1 MVRVGGMAARN
12 SKGRNLH
19 NKRCKT
25 GGKTGFHLIKQ
36 LRGMSVVLCATP
48 WWLFVMLAW
57 AQRAC
62 PKNCSC
68 DEIVYCESHAF
79 RDIPQNI
86 SGGSQGLSYRYS
98 IQKLK
103 SNQFAANQLIWL
115 YLHNYISSVDEGCI
129 SGIRRLKELLS
140 SNKYPSATTN
150 ISPVP
155 NLRNLDL
162 SYNKL
167 QVLQSEQFKGL
178 RKLLILH
185 CRSNSLKT
193 VPIRVFQDCRNLDFL
208 DLGYNRLRSLSR
220 NAFGLLKL
228 TELHLANQFSKIN
241 FALPR
246 LFNLRSIYL
255 QDRIRSISQVTWTWS
270 SLHNLDLSGDIT
282 GIEPG
287 TFQCLPMQKLN
298 LVNKLTN
305 SQETINT
312 WISLISITLSGI
324 CGMYAE
330 HLPLF
335 TWLKNF
341 KGNKESTMICGPK
354 HIQGEKVSD
363 AVDTYNICA
372 EIQVVVT
379 ERSYQAPNN
388 SQRPVFIPKPYHFKL
403 ESNQPT
409 SVMPS
414 PSADIPTPGVEPEY
428 EHVSFHKL
436 IAGSV
441 ALFLSVAMILLV
453 IYVSW
458 KRYPASMKQL
468 QQHTLMKRRRKKAR
482 ESERQMN
489 SPLQEYYV
497 DYKPTNSETMDV
509 SVNGSGPCT
518 YTISGSRE
526 CEGLPGS
533 GEILHKGFELS
544 APAFLHPSK
553 VPHHMKTLPYYSYDQ
568 PVIGYCQAHK
578 PLHVNKGYDTMSREQ
593 AETTNLE
600 LSRDHSFIATIARS
614 AAPAIYIERIP
625 N

>member
-1 MVRVGGMAARN
+1 MYVRH
-12 SKGRNLH
+12 LH
-19 NKRCKT
+19 IV
-25 GGKTGFHLIKQ
+25 GFHVMKH
-36 LRGMSVVLCATP
+36 LRGMSAVFVLLPTV
-48 WWLFVMLAW
+48 LFVMLSG

-62 PKNCSC
+62 PKNCRC
-68 DEIVYCESHAF
+68 DGKIVYCESHAF

-86 SGGSQGLSYRYS
+86 SGGSQGLSLRYNS

-103 SNQFAANQLIWL
+103 PNQFAGLHQLIWL
-115 YLHNYISSVDEGCI
+115 YLDHNYITSVDEDAFQ
-129 SGIRRLKELLS
+129 GIRRLKELILS
-140 SNKYPSATTN
+140 SNKITHLHNKTFH
-150 ISPVP
+150 PVP

-185 CRSNSLKT
+185 LRSNSLKT

-220 NAFGLLKL
+220 NAFAGLLKL
-228 TELHLANQFSKIN
+228 TELHLEHNQFSKIN
-241 FALPR
+241 FAHFPR

-255 QDRIRSISQVTWTWS
+255 QWNRIRSLSQGLTWTWS
-270 SLHNLDLSGDIT
+270 SLHNLDLSGNDIA

-287 TFQCLPMQKLN
+287 TFQCLPNLQKLN
-298 LVNKLTN
+298 LDSNKLTN
-305 SQETINT
+305 VSQETVNA
-312 WISLISITLSGI
+312 WISLISITLSGNMWECTRSI
-324 CGMYAE
+324 C
-330 HLPLF
+330 PLF
-335 TWLKNF
+335 NWLKNF
-341 KGNKESTMICGPK
+341 KGNKESTMICAGPK

-372 EIQVVVT
+372 EIPVVVT
-379 ERSYQAPNN
+379 EKPYQVPKTQ
-388 SQRPVFIPKPYHFKL
+388 QRPIFIPKPTIPKVEDY
-403 ESNQPT
+403 EPT
-409 SVMPS
+409 SFTPS
-414 PSADIPTPGVEPEY
+414 PSPDFPVAIPGQY
-428 EHVSFHKL
+428 EHVSFHKI

-468 QQHTLMKRRRKKAR
+468 QQHSLMRRRRKKAR

-526 CEGLPGS
+526 CE
-533 GEILHKGFELS
+533 
-544 APAFLHPSK
+544 

-578 PLHVNKGYDTMSREQ
+578 PLHVNKGYDTISRDQ
-593 AETTNLE
+593 AEGTNLE

>member
-1 MVRVGGMAARN
+1 MDICLLFNIV
-12 SKGRNLH
+12 
-19 NKRCKT
+19 
-25 GGKTGFHLIKQ
+25 GFHLIKR
-36 LRGMSVVLCATP
+36 LRGMSVGLVLLP
-48 WWLFVMLAW
+48 MVLFLMLAG

-62 PKNCSC
+62 PKNCRC
-68 DEIVYCESHAF
+68 DGKIVYCESHAF

-86 SGGSQGLSYRYS
+86 SGGSQGLSLRYNS

-103 SNQFAANQLIWL
+103 SNQFAGLNQLIWL
-115 YLHNYISSVDEGCI
+115 YLDHNYISSVDEDAFQ
-129 SGIRRLKELLS
+129 GIRRLKELILS
-140 SNKYPSATTN
+140 SNKITHLHNKTFH
-150 ISPVP
+150 PVP

-185 CRSNSLKT
+185 LRSNSLKT

-220 NAFGLLKL
+220 NAFAGLLKL
-228 TELHLANQFSKIN
+228 TELHLEHNQFSKIN
-241 FALPR
+241 FAHFPR

-255 QDRIRSISQVTWTWS
+255 QWNRIRSINQGLTWTWS
-270 SLHNLDLSGDIT
+270 SLHNLDLSGNDIT

-287 TFQCLPMQKLN
+287 TFKCLPNLQKLN
-298 LVNKLTN
+298 LDSNKLTN
-305 SQETINT
+305 ISQETVNA
-312 WISLISITLSGI
+312 WISLISITLSGNMWECTRSI
-324 CGMYAE
+324 C
-330 HLPLF
+330 PLV

-341 KGNKESTMICGPK
+341 KGNKESTMICAGPK
-354 HIQGEKVSD
+354 QIQGEKVTD
-363 AVDTYNICA
+363 AVETYNICA

-379 ERSYQAPNN
+379 ERAYQPPKTP
-388 SQRPVFIPKPYHFKL
+388 QRPLFIPKPTISKL
-403 ESNQPT
+403 ESNQMT

-414 PSADIPTPGVEPEY
+414 PSPDLPTPGAEPEY
-428 EHVSFHKL
+428 EHVSFHKI

-468 QQHTLMKRRRKKAR
+468 QQHSLMKRRRKKAR

-518 YTISGSRE
+518 FTISGSRE
-526 CEGLPGS
+526 CE
-533 GEILHKGFELS
+533 
-544 APAFLHPSK
+544 
-553 VPHHMKTLPYYSYDQ
+553 V
-568 PVIGYCQAHK
+568 
-578 PLHVNKGYDTMSREQ
+578 
-593 AETTNLE
+593 
-600 LSRDHSFIATIARS
+600 
-614 AAPAIYIERIP
+614 
-625 N
+625 

>member
-1 MVRVGGMAARN
+1 MYVCY
-12 SKGRNLH
+12 LH
-19 NKRCKT
+19 IV
-25 GGKTGFHLIKQ
+25 GFHAIKH
-36 LRGMSVVLCATP
+36 LRGMSAVFVLLPTV
-48 WWLFVMLAW
+48 LFVTLSG

-62 PKNCSC
+62 PKNCRC
-68 DEIVYCESHAF
+68 DGKIVYCESHAF

-86 SGGSQGLSYRYS
+86 SAGSQGLSLRYNS

-103 SNQFAANQLIWL
+103 PNQFAGLHQLIWL
-115 YLHNYISSVDEGCI
+115 YLDHNYITSVDEEAFQ
-129 SGIRRLKELLS
+129 GIRRLKELILS
-140 SNKYPSATTN
+140 SNKITHLHNKTFH
-150 ISPVP
+150 PVP

-185 CRSNSLKT
+185 LRSNSLKT

-220 NAFGLLKL
+220 NAFAGLLKL
-228 TELHLANQFSKIN
+228 TELHLEHNQFSKIN
-241 FALPR
+241 FAHFPR
-246 LFNLRSIYL
+246 LYSLRSIYL
-255 QDRIRSISQVTWTWS
+255 QWNRIRSLSQGLTWTWS
-270 SLHNLDLSGDIT
+270 SLHNLDLSGNDIA

-287 TFQCLPMQKLN
+287 TFQCLPNLQKLN
-298 LVNKLTN
+298 LDSNKLTN
-305 SQETINT
+305 ISQETVNA
-312 WISLISITLSGI
+312 WISLISITLSGNMWECTRSI
-324 CGMYAE
+324 C
-330 HLPLF
+330 PLF
-335 TWLKNF
+335 NWLKNF
-341 KGNKESTMICGPK
+341 KGNKESTMICAGPK

-363 AVDTYNICA
+363 AVETYNICA
-372 EIQVVVT
+372 EIPVVVT
-379 ERSYQAPNN
+379 EKPYQVPKTQ
-388 SQRPVFIPKPYHFKL
+388 QRPIFIPKPTIPKVEDY
-403 ESNQPT
+403 EPT
-409 SVMPS
+409 SFTPS
-414 PSADIPTPGVEPEY
+414 PSPDFPTSGPEPEY
-428 EHVSFHKL
+428 EHVSFHKI

-526 CEGLPGS
+526 CE
-533 GEILHKGFELS
+533 
-544 APAFLHPSK
+544 
-553 VPHHMKTLPYYSYDQ
+553 V
-568 PVIGYCQAHK
+568 
-578 PLHVNKGYDTMSREQ
+578 
-593 AETTNLE
+593 
-600 LSRDHSFIATIARS
+600 
-614 AAPAIYIERIP
+614 
-625 N
+625 

>member
-1 MVRVGGMAARN
+1 M
-12 SKGRNLH
+12 
-19 NKRCKT
+19 
-25 GGKTGFHLIKQ
+25 GFHVIKQ
-36 LRGMSVVLCATP
+36 LRGMSAVFVLLPTV
-48 WWLFVMLAW
+48 LFVTLSG

-62 PKNCSC
+62 PKNCRC
-68 DEIVYCESHAF
+68 DGKIVYCESHAF

-86 SGGSQGLSYRYS
+86 SGGSQGLSLRYNS

-103 SNQFAANQLIWL
+103 PNQFAGLHQLIWL
-115 YLHNYISSVDEGCI
+115 YLDHNYISSVDEDAFQ
-129 SGIRRLKELLS
+129 GIRRLKELILS
-140 SNKYPSATTN
+140 SNKITHLHNKTFH
-150 ISPVP
+150 PVP

-167 QVLQSEQFKGL
+167 QALQSEQFKGL

-185 CRSNSLKT
+185 LRSNSLKT

-220 NAFGLLKL
+220 NAFAGLLKL
-228 TELHLANQFSKIN
+228 TELHLEHNQFSKIN
-241 FALPR
+241 FAHFPR
-246 LFNLRSIYL
+246 LFSLRSIYL
-255 QDRIRSISQVTWTWS
+255 QWNRIRSISQGLTWTWS
-270 SLHNLDLSGDIT
+270 SLHNLDLSGNDIA

-287 TFQCLPMQKLN
+287 TFQCLPNLQKLN
-298 LVNKLTN
+298 LDSNKLTN
-305 SQETINT
+305 ISQETVNA
-312 WISLISITLSGI
+312 WISLISITLSGNMWECTRSI
-324 CGMYAE
+324 C
-330 HLPLF
+330 PLF
-335 TWLKNF
+335 NWLKNF
-341 KGNKESTMICGPK
+341 KGNKESTMICAGPK

-363 AVDTYNICA
+363 AVETYNVCA
-372 EIQVVVT
+372 EIPVVVT
-379 ERSYQAPNN
+379 EKPYQAPKTQ
-388 SQRPVFIPKPYHFKL
+388 QRPIFIPKPTLPKL
-403 ESNQPT
+403 EDYQPT
-409 SVMPS
+409 SFTPS
-414 PSADIPTPGVEPEY
+414 PSPDFPTSGPEPEY
-428 EHVSFHKL
+428 EHVSFHKI

-468 QQHTLMKRRRKKAR
+468 QQHSLMKRRRKKVR

-526 CEGLPGS
+526 CE
-533 GEILHKGFELS
+533 
-544 APAFLHPSK
+544 

-578 PLHVNKGYDTMSREQ
+578 PLHVNKGYDTISREQ

>member
-1 MVRVGGMAARN
+1 MP
-12 SKGRNLH
+12 
-19 NKRCKT
+19 
-25 GGKTGFHLIKQ
+25 GFHLIKQ
-36 LRGMSVVLCATP
+36 LRGMSVVLVLLPTV
-48 WWLFVMLAW
+48 LLVMLTG
-57 AQRAC
+57 AQRPC
-62 PKNCSC
+62 PRNCRC
-68 DEIVYCESHAF
+68 DGKIVYCESHAF
-79 RDIPQNI
+79 ADIPRNI
-86 SGGSQGLSYRYS
+86 SGGSQGLSLRFNS

-103 SNQFAANQLIWL
+103 ANQFAGLNQLVWL
-115 YLHNYISSVDEGCI
+115 YLDHNYISSVDEDAFQ
-129 SGIRRLKELLS
+129 GIRRLKELILS
-140 SNKYPSATTN
+140 SNKITHLHNKTFH
-150 ISPVP
+150 PVP

-167 QVLQSEQFKGL
+167 QTLQSEQFKGL
-178 RKLLILH
+178 RKLIILH
-185 CRSNSLKT
+185 LRSNSLKT

-220 NAFGLLKL
+220 NAFAGLLKL
-228 TELHLANQFSKIN
+228 KELHLEHNQFSKIN
-241 FALPR
+241 FAHFPR

-255 QDRIRSISQVTWTWS
+255 QWNRIRSINQGLTWTWS
-270 SLHNLDLSGDIT
+270 SLHNLDLSGNDIQ

-287 TFQCLPMQKLN
+287 TFKCLPNLQKLN
-298 LVNKLTN
+298 LDSNKLTN
-305 SQETINT
+305 ISQETVNA
-312 WISLISITLSGI
+312 WISLISITLSGNMWECSRSI
-324 CGMYAE
+324 C
-330 HLPLF
+330 PLF
-335 TWLKNF
+335 SWLKNF
-341 KGNKESTMICGPK
+341 KGNKESTMICAGPK
-354 HIQGEKVSD
+354 QIQGEKVSD
-363 AVDTYNICA
+363 AVETYNICA

-379 ERSYQAPNN
+379 EKSHQAP
-388 SQRPVFIPKPYHFKL
+388 QTPQKPLIVLKPTVSKL
-403 ESNQPT
+403 ETTQPT
-409 SVMPS
+409 PITPS
-414 PSADIPTPGVEPEY
+414 PSPGFPMPGTEPEY
-428 EHVSFHKL
+428 EHVSFHKI

-468 QQHTLMKRRRKKAR
+468 QQHSLMKRRRKKAR

-526 CEGLPGS
+526 CE
-533 GEILHKGFELS
+533 
-544 APAFLHPSK
+544 

-578 PLHVNKGYDTMSREQ
+578 PLHINKGYDTMSREQ